1 MDWKNKYLKYKN
13 KYLDLKFKLIGG
25 TKSLEW
31 FNNRNKIIVSDSID
45 YKYIEDLIKDVK
57 SISEGGY
64 SKIYN
69 FNENI
74 LIRTIPRGLEHDS
87 EIQISKFLSDL
98 VKNNNNPHFP
108 ISYKFLSM
116 AGKNT
121 YQLIERMDGDITKL
135 TIEELKETF
144 CFEQLLFG
152 LYCLIKN
159 QIILGD
165 VKQENILYK
174 QFDTPFTL
182 IYKLNDKYFTI
193 TTKILYIFTDFGKGK
208 KMIYDDELNYIN
220 ISDLNSL
227 AVMNENSRSVSTL
240 NRFLIKKFLDLK
252 NDTICGFDGTNEQI
266 INLLVKKH
274 DKYMKCIL
282 TKISNAI
289 TKYDSIDL
297 IPPDIPKIHIY
308 DLDK

>member
-1 MDWKNKYLKYKN
+1 MDWKNKYIKYKN

-25 TKSLEW
+25 TKSIDW
-31 FNNRNKIIVSDSID
+31 FKNRIMITMPDTID
-45 YKYIEDLIKDVK
+45 YKYIEDSIKDLEPLSK
-57 SISEGGY
+57 GGF

-74 LIRTIPRGLEHDS
+74 LIRTIPRGLDHDS
-87 EIQISKFLSDL
+87 EIEISKFLSDL
-98 VKNNNNPHFP
+98 VKNNINPHFP
-108 ISYKFLSM
+108 ISHKFLSIDE
-116 AGKNT
+116 KDT
-121 YQLIERMDGDITKL
+121 YHLIEKMDGDITKL
-135 TIEELKETF
+135 TIEKLKETF

-152 LYCLIKN
+152 LYSLIKN

-193 TTKILYIFTDFGKGK
+193 TTNTIYIFADFGKGK
-208 KMIYDDELNYIN
+208 KMIYDGNLNYKN

-227 AVMNENSRSVSTL
+227 AVINENSRSVSTL
-240 NRFLIKKFLDLK
+240 QAPLIESFLHLS
-252 NDTICGFDGTNEQI
+252 NGTICGLDSTIDVILKF
-266 INLLVKKH
+266 LAKKH
-274 DKYMKCIL
+274 EKFKNCIL
-282 TKISNAI
+282 TKISNAV

-297 IPPDIPKIHIY
+297 IPSNIPKINIY